1 MGKSQ
6 QSLSHENSVDPM
18 EVVYSAKKGKAKFNF
33 KFNQDTEL
41 SGYMKVRVWV
51 EARPKKTGDQFP
63 EDMVMFAAVN
73 KLDNKGKSINFYGS
87 VGNKKDMITRGWIK
101 VSRRELDP
109 EESTEWHPVQK
120 GTSELLL
127 KPGEVVP
134 VDIELYPSSTFFSA
148 GESLQLILA
157 SNEIISSP
165 PYRKSAV
172 INSGEHV
179 LHFGGKY
186 DSFILVPIIPPKEK

>member
-1 MGKSQ
+1 
-6 QSLSHENSVDPM
+6 
-18 EVVYSAKKGKAKFNF
+18 
-33 KFNQDTEL
+33 
-41 SGYMKVRVWV
+41 
-51 EARPKKTGDQFP
+51 
-63 EDMVMFAAVN
+63 
-73 KLDNKGKSINFYGS
+73 

-127 KPGEVVP
+127 IPGEIVP
-134 VDIELYPSSTFFSA
+134 IDIELYPSSTFFSA

-157 SNEIISSP
+157 SDEIISSP

-186 DSFILVPIIPPKEK
+186 DSYIQVPVIPPKEK